1 MPRFAWHTQSLRSEN
16 ACPPGSDFL
25 GLAAGLRPSPNWAL
39 PPWNPHSCRRGLG
52 GQGEERPLPPLTEA
66 GSFRGRQGAESSPLR
81 VCGPHQPLDP
91 HSIRSGRGSRFAQRP
106 RSGPDL
112 DALER
117 PQRSGLVVRGALPLT
132 ACHVA
137 NGQAPLGGRVSGGE
151 QGEAAQAFGTFGL
164 LAHVK
169 ISLTQGLFERSLRS
183 KV

>member
-1 MPRFAWHTQSLRSEN
+1 MASHQSSAFGLCN
-16 ACPPGSDFL
+16 ACPL
-25 GLAAGLRPSPNWAL
+25 GRSFYLACSGRFATSPNGL
-39 PPWNPHSCRRGLG
+39 CPLEPHSCRRGLG

-137 NGQAPLGGRVSGGE
+137 NGQAPLGGRVSGGSK
-151 QGEAAQAFGTFGL
+151 AKPRRPLVL
-164 LAHVK
+164 LA
-169 ISLTQGLFERSLRS
+169 FWPM
-183 KV
+183 

>member
-1 MPRFAWHTQSLRSEN
+1 MPALR
-16 ACPPGSDFL
+16 AATL
-25 GLAAGLRPSPNWAL
+25 GLAAGLRPSPSGLCPLGTPTLAAEG
-39 PPWNPHSCRRGLG
+39 SGGRG
-52 GQGEERPLPPLTEA
+52 RAPLPPLTEA

-137 NGQAPLGGRVSGGE
+137 NGQAPLGGRVSRVQRRSRAGSWGVAPNDLC
-151 QGEAAQAFGTFGL
+151 EAKSSEYTCNQVAQ
-164 LAHVK
+164 
-169 ISLTQGLFERSLRS
+169 RS
-183 KV
+183 

>member
-1 MPRFAWHTQSLRSEN
+1 MPALRAAIFYGLQRAFGPRPSGL
-16 ACPPGSDFL
+16 CPL
-25 GLAAGLRPSPNWAL
+25 GTPTLAAEGSGGRGKSAPC
-39 PPWNPHSCRRGLG
+39 PHSRRLG
-52 GQGEERPLPPLTEA
+52 SL
-66 GSFRGRQGAESSPLR
+66 RGRQGAESSPLR
-81 VCGPHQPLDP
+81 ACGPHQPLDP